1 MLFLF
6 LCIRA
11 LIISV
16 LLVCQKIDSMR
27 WLSNTGAHSWER
39 WIILPQYHIND
50 WRDQYN
56 TFFIIISSL
65 VFQINNKILMAKVVF
80 NNIESTQSPL
90 YKLLSLI
97 FTIIFVI
104 YVIVGTVNIFLLY
117 KSLYSDFE
125 GDVSNVFKH
134 YRL

>member
-39 WIILPQYHIND
+39 WIIFPQYHINC
-50 WRDQYN
+50 WRDRYD
-56 TFFIIISSL
+56 TFVIIISSYM
-65 VFQINNKILMAKVVF
+65 FQIKRRNKLLMAKVVF
-80 NNIESTQSPL
+80 HKIEYTENRL
-90 YKLLSLI
+90 YRLLTLI
-97 FTIIFVI
+97 FIVFFVL
-104 YVIVGTVNIFLLY
+104 YVIVNTVNIFLSY
-117 KSLYSDFE
+117 KCLYSNF
-125 GDVSNVFKH
+125 DVDV
-134 YRL
+134 